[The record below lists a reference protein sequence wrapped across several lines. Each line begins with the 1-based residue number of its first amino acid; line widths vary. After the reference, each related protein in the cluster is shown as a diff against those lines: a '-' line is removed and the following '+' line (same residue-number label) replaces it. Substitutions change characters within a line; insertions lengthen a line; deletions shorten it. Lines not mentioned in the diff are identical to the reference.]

1 MLEVGVLDWNQ
12 HVHFREGW
20 KIYWLYLIEVPPSP
34 PGPMRV
40 VIVAL
45 EPAFS
50 LECVATKVSL
60 LSAAMRRGRVI
71 QAISLLT
78 GRPCNS

>member
-1 MLEVGVLDWNQ
+1 MVELGVLDWNQ

-20 KIYWLYLIEVPPSP
+20 MIYWLYLIEVPPSP

-40 VIVAL
+40 VTVGL

-50 LECVATKVSL
+50 LECVATKVSMG
-60 LSAAMRRGRVI
+60 SAAMRRGRFKQVI
-71 QAISLLT
+71 FLLS
-78 GRPCNS
+78 GGPCNS